1 MNVIKEYLNSEFRKL
16 PRTRYYRELKKNILL
31 DCNDKYDEYLDK
43 YGDKAQAIII
53 DEIGNHKELY
63 HGGLYLIEWFSIIIN
78 VIFIIIL
85 IYTSVLA
92 SEAKELASN
101 TFDVYTKLNYL
112 PVYFILMFPTLFS
125 WIIISFT
132 ICNVF
137 LIILKTKVRK
147 LRIHKYQLLIIL
159 SCIYS
164 ILGFILI
171 LTFGKP
177 LLFDYKFYLLYINH
191 GIIFVI
197 LDVILGSAL
206 SYISYL
212 YIENKVL

>member
-63 HGGLYLIEWFSIIIN
+63 HGGLYPLEWFNIIIN

-85 IYTSVLA
+85 IYTSVLS

-159 SCIYS
+159 SCLYS

-171 LTFGKP
+171 FTFGKP